1 MNPIVSLEDVSL
13 RYHSIGGETS
23 AVSHLSLS
31 VQAGEFISIVGPSG
45 CGKSTIL
52 SMLAGQ
58 LAPSEGSIYIGGT
71 IGYMLQKDYLLQWRS
86 IRSNA
91 LLGLEIQK
99 KLTPEN
105 IAYVDTLL
113 TQYGLGDFKNSLPNQ
128 LSGGMRQR
136 AALIR
141 TLAVRPDI
149 LLLDEPF
156 SALDYQTRLS
166 VSDEIGTIIREE
178 GKTAILV
185 THDISEAISLSDRVV
200 VLSKRPASLK
210 KIFLNSRIISMPS
223 GRSWM
228 FMFHEK
234 EHISKEQAAYL
245 RRTQK
250 RKAAVW
256 LLQVLLLILFFLL
269 WEIAADC
276 GWIDPFLFSQP
287 TELFA
292 TAVKIGFLLGTILGT
307 LTAVLLWWNRFISDV
322 AEPYL
327 VVLNSLPK
335 TALAPIIIVWF
346 GNNQSSIIIVALL
359 TSIVVTILSVLNG
372 FLQVDEDQIKLIR
385 IFGGTKRQVLTKVVF
400 PASSMR

>member
-1 MNPIVSLEDVSL
+1 MS
-13 RYHSIGGETS
+13 
-23 AVSHLSLS
+23 
-31 VQAGEFISIVGPSG
+31 
-45 CGKSTIL
+45 
-52 SMLAGQ
+52 
-58 LAPSEGSIYIGGT
+58 
-71 IGYMLQKDYLLQWRS
+71 
-86 IRSNA
+86 
-91 LLGLEIQK
+91 
-99 KLTPEN
+99 
-105 IAYVDTLL
+105 
-113 TQYGLGDFKNSLPNQ
+113 
-128 LSGGMRQR
+128 
-136 AALIR
+136 
-141 TLAVRPDI
+141 
-149 LLLDEPF
+149 
-156 SALDYQTRLS
+156 
-166 VSDEIGTIIREE
+166 
-178 GKTAILV
+178 
-185 THDISEAISLSDRVV
+185 
-200 VLSKRPASLK
+200 
-210 KIFLNSRIISMPS
+210 
-223 GRSWM
+223 
-228 FMFHEK
+228 HEK
-234 EHISKEQAAYL
+234 EHISKEQTAYL

-256 LLQVLLLILFFLL
+256 LLQALLLVLFFLL

-292 TAVKIGFLLGTILGT
+292 TAVKMIRDGSLFLHIGTTLRETVIGFLLGTILGT

-400 PASSMR
+400 PANIPCILNALKINVGLSFVGVIVGEFLVAQDGLGFLIVYSSQTFAMRVVLISVVILAILSALMYRAISLLEKQFHKWQG